1 MTYPKSR
8 LPGPATWLFFQELA
22 QEAIDQAQR
31 TALHTATTQRISFTD
46 DTVRAKLDEGPMN
59 IATKRP
65 VE

>member
-22 QEAIDQAQR
+22 QEATDQAKR
-31 TALHTATTQRISFTD
+31 TLHTATTQRISFTD

-59 IATKRP
+59 IATKMP
-65 VE
+65 AE